1 MKLREWTDGDL
12 ERIAQMERAYFAGD
26 AWTEKMLR
34 DTMAS
39 PYSWTVLAEEDGIV
53 CGYACLMTLFETA
66 ELLNIAVDSEF
77 RRRGIAD
84 LLMKALH
91 DKATELSAERVMLEV
106 RKSNLPAIGLYVK
119 HGYQKIAVRKGYYSD
134 GEDAD
139 IMQMDL

>member
-39 PYSWTVLAEEDGIV
+39 PYSWTVLAEEDGKV

-139 IMQMDL
+139 IMQKDL

>member
-12 ERIAQMERAYFAGD
+12 ERIAQMERASFAGD

-39 PYSWTVLAEEDGIV
+39 PYSWTVLAEEDGKV

-91 DKATELSAERVMLEV
+91 NKATELSAERVMLEV
-106 RKSNLPAIGLYVK
+106 RKSNLPAIGLYAK

-139 IMQMDL
+139 IMQKDI

>member
-39 PYSWTVLAEEDGIV
+39 PYSWTVLAEEGGKV

-139 IMQMDL
+139 IMQKDL